1 MAGSDRRFGPE
12 PERARKGQAEGKR
25 KTNSGRERNQESVP
39 QERVTGEK
47 MQRIQ
52 VTKTLRHQDTTKK
65 SLHHSNTETLKKELH
80 VFAGL
85 SKVSV
90 QKL

>member
-39 QERVTGEK
+39 QERVTGGENAEN
-47 MQRIQ
+47 
-52 VTKTLRHQDTTKK
+52 
-65 SLHHSNTETLKKELH
+65 SSN
-80 VFAGL
+80 
-85 SKVSV
+85 
-90 QKL
+90 